1 MAFGNPRGSMIR
13 KIRTPEEYIDM
24 VKELREDV
32 FDLREA
38 VEYDPDEMGRT
49 ALVVEPLEAIVNELY
64 QSFVEGTY
72 EFKDEDLPYMQ
83 MVKENNYTAIL
94 PMLHLLKEV
103 NRIHRDGLDI
113 D

>member
-1 MAFGNPRGSMIR
+1 MAFGNPHGSMIR

-38 VEYDPDEMGRT
+38 VDYDPDEMGRA
-49 ALVVEPLEAIVNELY
+49 ALFVEPLEKIVTELY
-64 QSFVEGTY
+64 NSFVDGSY
-72 EFKDEDLPYMQ
+72 EFKDEDLPYMHI
-83 MVKENNYTAIL
+83 VKENNYTAIL

>member
-13 KIRTPEEYIDM
+13 KIRTPEEYIEM
-24 VKELREDV
+24 VTELREDV

-38 VEYDPDEMGRT
+38 VEYDPDEMGRA
-49 ALVVEPLEAIVNELY
+49 ALVVEPLEKIVDELY
-64 QSFVEGTY
+64 NSFVDGSY

-83 MVKENNYTAIL
+83 IVKENNYTAIL

-103 NRIHRDGLDI
+103 NRVHRNGLDL

>member
-24 VKELREDV
+24 VKE
-32 FDLREA
+32 A
-38 VEYDPDEMGRT
+38 
-49 ALVVEPLEAIVNELY
+49 
-64 QSFVEGTY
+64 
-72 EFKDEDLPYMQ
+72 
-83 MVKENNYTAIL
+83 
-94 PMLHLLKEV
+94 